1 MIEEIERFHS
11 RGRHTCRFTE
21 TKESVYIR
29 KEFNSHR
36 TGSVGTPTWPPFN
49 LFCVTLST
57 HNLFTL
63 FYLDPLKEI
72 SCKLKA
78 ICIEGKT

>member
-49 LFCVTLST
+49 LFWNMATVT
-57 HNLFTL
+57 
-63 FYLDPLKEI
+63 
-72 SCKLKA
+72 SCENGA
-78 ICIEGKT
+78 Y